1 MFTIA
6 VFEIGFFHKEKYK
19 NNEICMRR
27 KTLSAICNKLCLIYH
42 LFFAFQKNFLFIY
55 FFFFCYL
62 AVSLD
67 DDGHNDEVYGKNY
80 FFLHFVAANLQLKKY

>member
-1 MFTIA
+1 MSNLSFILC
-6 VFEIGFFHKEKYK
+6 FSKKFFV
-19 NNEICMRR
+19 
-27 KTLSAICNKLCLIYH
+27 H
-42 LFFAFQKNFLFIY
+42 L